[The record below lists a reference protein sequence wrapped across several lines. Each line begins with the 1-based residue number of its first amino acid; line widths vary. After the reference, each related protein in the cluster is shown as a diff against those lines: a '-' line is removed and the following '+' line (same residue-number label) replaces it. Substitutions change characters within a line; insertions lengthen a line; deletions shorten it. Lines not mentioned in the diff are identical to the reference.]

1 MGLLL
6 VVGVLQLGLQAT
18 GARRIAAHP
27 EDVAEIEHNLR
38 RVTWGASIGLA
49 LLCLALTPVINAAL
63 HLDSLAT
70 ASLVALV
77 ALPMT
82 LMGGQA
88 GILQGERRWTALAL
102 VYLAAGVPRL
112 VIGTAFLLWRPTEFW
127 AVMGVAIGF
136 VAPTVVGWLALRD
149 PRSGHVPDT
158 YGGHGGW
165 SVLRET
171 ARNSHA
177 LFAFFALSNAD
188 VIVAR
193 SVLDAHEAGL
203 YAGGLILVKAVLFLP
218 QFVVVVA
225 FPSMSTES
233 ARRSA
238 LLRSVG
244 AVMALGVVGT
254 LAAWLLSGL
263 TLTFIGGHGV
273 RRDPGPAVAL
283 RGPGLRAVRAAAA
296 RVRRRGPAV
305 PPGGL
310 PDLGRAR
317 RTGVWAQ
324 VASTVGQL
332 LNVVTF
338 VDSMLLVALLG
349 LSLGGSASAERH
361 RDAPERSAQCAAS
374 CQLRP
379 VPTDTSSGTVSSA
392 ADTHLGADQVL
403 ERLLLAGG
411 HLEDELVVHL
421 EQHA

>member
-1 MGLLL
+1 
-6 VVGVLQLGLQAT
+6 
-18 GARRIAAHP
+18 
-27 EDVAEIEHNLR
+27 
-38 RVTWGASIGLA
+38 
-49 LLCLALTPVINAAL
+49 
-63 HLDSLAT
+63 
-70 ASLVALV
+70 
-77 ALPMT
+77 
-82 LMGGQA
+82 MGGQA

-136 VAPTVVGWLALRD
+136 VAPTIVGWLALRD

-193 SVLDAHEAGL
+193 SVLDAHESGL

-254 LAAWLLSGL
+254 VAAWLFSGL
-263 TLTFIGGHGV
+263 TLTFIGGQEYAAIQDQLWRFAALGSVLSVLQLLVYGV
-273 RRDPGPAVAL
+273 VARQSRWSVYL
-283 RGPGLRAVRAAAA
+283 IWAAL
-296 RVRRRGPAV
+296 VV
-305 PPGGL
+305 L
-310 PDLGRAR
+310 VL
-317 RTGVWAQ
+317 WAQ

-349 LSLGGSASAERH
+349 LSLWRLGVRTP
-361 RDAPERSAQCAAS
+361 PETRQA
-374 CQLRP
+374 
-379 VPTDTSSGTVSSA
+379 
-392 ADTHLGADQVL
+392 
-403 ERLLLAGG
+403 
-411 HLEDELVVHL
+411 
-421 EQHA
+421 

>member
-1 MGLLL
+1 
-6 VVGVLQLGLQAT
+6 
-18 GARRIAAHP
+18 
-27 EDVAEIEHNLR
+27 
-38 RVTWGASIGLA
+38 
-49 LLCLALTPVINAAL
+49 VINAAL

-127 AVMGVAIGF
+127 AVMGVAVGF

-193 SVLDAHEAGL
+193 SVLDAHESGL

-254 LAAWLLSGL
+254 VAAWLFSGL
-263 TLTFIGGHGV
+263 TLTFIGGQEYAAIQDQLWRFAALGSVLSVLQLLVYGV
-273 RRDPGPAVAL
+273 VARQSRWSVYL
-283 RGPGLRAVRAAAA
+283 IWAAL
-296 RVRRRGPAV
+296 VV
-305 PPGGL
+305 L
-310 PDLGRAR
+310 VL
-317 RTGVWAQ
+317 WAQ

-349 LSLGGSASAERH
+349 LSLWRLGVRT
-361 RDAPERSAQCAAS
+361 P
-374 CQLRP
+374 P
-379 VPTDTSSGTVSSA
+379 GTRQA
-392 ADTHLGADQVL
+392 
-403 ERLLLAGG
+403 
-411 HLEDELVVHL
+411 
-421 EQHA
+421 

>member
-1 MGLLL
+1 MSRGGSIALAIAVMNVATYAYTLVAARLLGPRSYGAFAAVMGLLL

-193 SVLDAHEAGL
+193 SVLDPHESGL

-254 LAAWLLSGL
+254 VAAWLFSGL
-263 TLTFIGGHGV
+263 TLTFIGGQEYAAIQDQLWRFAALGSVLSVLQLLVYGV
-273 RRDPGPAVAL
+273 VARQSRWSVYL
-283 RGPGLRAVRAAAA
+283 IWAAL
-296 RVRRRGPAV
+296 VV
-305 PPGGL
+305 L
-310 PDLGRAR
+310 VL
-317 RTGVWAQ
+317 WAQ

-338 VDSMLLVALLG
+338 VDSMLLVVLLG
-349 LSLGGSASAERH
+349 LSLWRLGVR
-361 RDAPERSAQCAAS
+361 
-374 CQLRP
+374 
-379 VPTDTSSGTVSSA
+379 TSPGTRQA
-392 ADTHLGADQVL
+392 
-403 ERLLLAGG
+403 
-411 HLEDELVVHL
+411 
-421 EQHA
+421 

>member
-1 MGLLL
+1 VSRGGSIALAIAVMNVATYAYTLVAARLLGPRSYGAFAAVMGLLL

-193 SVLDAHEAGL
+193 SVLDPHESGL

-254 LAAWLLSGL
+254 VAAWLFSGL
-263 TLTFIGGHGV
+263 TLTFIGGQEYAAIQDQLWRFAALGSVLSVLQLLVYGV
-273 RRDPGPAVAL
+273 VARQSRWSVYL
-283 RGPGLRAVRAAAA
+283 IWAAL
-296 RVRRRGPAV
+296 VV
-305 PPGGL
+305 L
-310 PDLGRAR
+310 VL
-317 RTGVWAQ
+317 WAQ

-338 VDSMLLVALLG
+338 VDSMLLVVLLG
-349 LSLGGSASAERH
+349 LSLWRLGVR
-361 RDAPERSAQCAAS
+361 
-374 CQLRP
+374 
-379 VPTDTSSGTVSSA
+379 TSPGTRQA
-392 ADTHLGADQVL
+392 
-403 ERLLLAGG
+403 
-411 HLEDELVVHL
+411 
-421 EQHA
+421 

>member
-1 MGLLL
+1 MNRGRRLRGSAGIAVAIAVMNVATYAYTIVAARLLGPRSYGAFAAVMGLLL

-82 LMGGQA
+82 VMGGQA

-112 VIGTAFLLWRPTEFW
+112 VVGTALLLWRPTEFW

-165 SVLRET
+165 SVLGET

-193 SVLDAHEAGL
+193 SVLDAHESGL

-244 AVMALGVVGT
+244 VVTALGVVGT
-254 LAAWLLSGL
+254 LAAWLLSGV
-263 TLTFIGGHGV
+263 TLTFIGGHEYAAIQDQLWRFAALGSVLSVLQLLVYGV
-273 RRDPGPAVAL
+273 VA
-283 RGPGLRAVRAAAA
+283 RQSRRAVYLIWAAL
-296 RVRRRGPAV
+296 VV
-305 PPGGL
+305 L
-310 PDLGRAR
+310 
-317 RTGVWAQ
+317 VIWAQ
-324 VASTVGQL
+324 AASTVGQL

-349 LSLGGSASAERH
+349 LSLWRL
-361 RDAPERSAQCAAS
+361 RAPAA
-374 CQLRP
+374 RG
-379 VPTDTSSGTVSSA
+379 TSRA
-392 ADTHLGADQVL
+392 
-403 ERLLLAGG
+403 
-411 HLEDELVVHL
+411 
-421 EQHA
+421 

>member
-1 MGLLL
+1 SIALAIAVMNVATYAYTLVAARLLGPRSYGAFAAVMGLLL

-49 LLCLALTPVINAAL
+49 LLCLVLTPVINAAL

-112 VIGTAFLLWRPTEFW
+112 VVGTAFLLWRPTEFW

-193 SVLDAHEAGL
+193 SVLDAHESGL

-254 LAAWLLSGL
+254 VAAWLFSGL
-263 TLTFIGGHGV
+263 TLTFIGGQEYAAIQDQLWRFAALGSVLSVLQLLVYGV
-273 RRDPGPAVAL
+273 VARQSRWSVYL
-283 RGPGLRAVRAAAA
+283 IWAAL
-296 RVRRRGPAV
+296 VV
-305 PPGGL
+305 L
-310 PDLGRAR
+310 VL
-317 RTGVWAQ
+317 WAQ
-324 VASTVGQL
+324 VASTVGEL

-338 VDSMLLVALLG
+338 VDSMLLVVLLG
-349 LSLGGSASAERH
+349 LSMWRLGVRTPPGMRQA
-361 RDAPERSAQCAAS
+361 
-374 CQLRP
+374 
-379 VPTDTSSGTVSSA
+379 
-392 ADTHLGADQVL
+392 
-403 ERLLLAGG
+403 
-411 HLEDELVVHL
+411 
-421 EQHA
+421 